1 MGMSAWGL
9 LALPLIAQTA
19 EPGTT
24 TIETTPSELAS
35 ASEKDAFDLFD
46 GIAVLDESAMGN
58 AAGGAEVATDIG
70 LLGINASNSDG
81 DVDDTIVTS
90 SQTGAISDNIIQGN
104 DGITFQVNNSG
115 NGVVVQNTV
124 NINIFTDG
132 N

>member
-9 LALPLIAQTA
+9 LALPLIAQTT

-24 TIETTPSELAS
+24 TIETTPSELA
-35 ASEKDAFDLFD
+35 AAPADDAFDLFGD
-46 GIAVLDESAMGN
+46 LSLMDEGAMISAS
-58 AAGGAEVATDIG
+58 GGADTAFDIG
-70 LLGINASNSDG
+70 MIGLNASETNGQIDETTVSN
-81 DVDDTIVTS
+81 
-90 SQTGAISDNIIQGN
+90 SQTGEIASNVISGN

-115 NGVVVQNTV
+115 NGVIVQNTV

>member
-9 LALPLIAQTA
+9 LALPLIAQAT

-24 TIETTPSELAS
+24 RFEIAPSELS
-35 ASEKDAFDLFD
+35 AAPADEAFDLFSD
-46 GIAVLDESAMGN
+46 LSLLDENAMKDASGGADTAVDIGVIGVN
-58 AAGGAEVATDIG
+58 AAEI
-70 LLGINASNSDG
+70 DG
-81 DVDDTIVTS
+81 DVRNNKVSNST
-90 SQTGAISDNIIQGN
+90 TGDVMDNVISGN

>member
-9 LALPLIAQTA
+9 LALPLIAQTT

-24 TIETTPSELAS
+24 RYEITPSEMIA
-35 ASEKDAFDLFD
+35 APADEAFDLFGD
-46 GIAVLDESAMGN
+46 LSLLDENAMMN
-58 AAGGAEVATDIG
+58 ASGGADTAVDIG
-70 LLGINASNSDG
+70 MIGVNASEIDGGVDNNNVSNSTTG
-81 DVDDTIVTS
+81 DVMDNV
-90 SQTGAISDNIIQGN
+90 ISGN

>member
-9 LALPLIAQTA
+9 LALPLIAQTT

-24 TIETTPSELAS
+24 RYEVTPSELS
-35 ASEKDAFDLFD
+35 AAPAGEAFDLFSD
-46 GIAVLDESAMGN
+46 LSLLDESALKD
-58 AAGGAEVATDIG
+58 ASGGADTAIDIG
-70 LLGINASNSDG
+70 MIGVNASEIDG
-81 DVDDTIVTS
+81 DVDNNNVSNST
-90 SQTGAISDNIIQGN
+90 TGDVMDNVISGN

>member
-9 LALPLIAQTA
+9 LALPLIAQAT

-24 TIETTPSELAS
+24 IIEATPSELA
-35 ASEKDAFDLFD
+35 AAPAADAFDLF
-46 GIAVLDESAMGN
+46 GELSLMDESAMKN
-58 AAGGAEVATDIG
+58 ASGGADTAVDIG
-70 LLGINASNSDG
+70 LIGLNASEANGQIDETT
-81 DVDDTIVTS
+81 VNN
-90 SQTGAISDNIIQGN
+90 SQTGDIAQNVISGN

-115 NGVVVQNTV
+115 NGVIVQNTV

>member
-9 LALPLIAQTA
+9 LALPLIAQTT

-24 TIETTPSELAS
+24 RYEITPNEMIA
-35 ASEKDAFDLFD
+35 APAGEAFDLFGD
-46 GIAVLDESAMGN
+46 LSLLDENAMMN
-58 AAGGAEVATDIG
+58 ASGGADTAVDIG
-70 LLGINASNSDG
+70 MIGVNASAIDGGVDNNNVSNSTTG
-81 DVDDTIVTS
+81 DVMDNV
-90 SQTGAISDNIIQGN
+90 ISGN

-124 NINIFTDG
+124 NINIFTGG

>member
-9 LALPLIAQTA
+9 LALPLIAQTT

-24 TIETTPSELAS
+24 TIETTPSELA
-35 ASEKDAFDLFD
+35 AAPADDAFDLFGD
-46 GIAVLDESAMGN
+46 LSLMDEGAMMN
-58 AAGGAEVATDIG
+58 ASGGADTAFDIG
-70 LLGINASNSDG
+70 TIGLNASETNGQIDETT
-81 DVDDTIVTS
+81 VNN
-90 SQTGAISDNIIQGN
+90 SQTGEIASNVISGN

-115 NGVVVQNTV
+115 NGVIVQNTV